1 MTPPQASGLSVK
13 LAINEQQMDFEPVL
27 RAAVLLTLIEL
38 SAVFDPAFFWDLVGF
53 ALVAAKDVG
62 CHLAVITRV

>member
-1 MTPPQASGLSVK
+1 MG
-13 LAINEQQMDFEPVL
+13 FEPVL

-53 ALVAAKDVG
+53 APVAAKDVG